1 MKSFTIILTAISI
14 FLSSCGNTSSE
25 ISTKQTDTINEEGH
39 THDKVTNA
47 IELNNGEKW
56 KVVPEML
63 LHIRNMENDVTTYK
77 NTAQNDYKSLSL
89 KLQSS
94 IDLLTSNCT
103 MEGKAHDE
111 LHKWL
116 LPYIDLVN
124 DLAESKDKNESAKY
138 FKNIQISFTTF
149 NQYFQ

>member
-1 MKSFTIILTAISI
+1 MKSLTIILTAISI

-103 MEGKAHDE
+103 MEGKHMMNCINGFY
-111 LHKWL
+111 LTL
-116 LPYIDLVN
+116 I
-124 DLAESKDKNESAKY
+124 
-138 FKNIQISFTTF
+138 
-149 NQYFQ
+149 